1 MRSENSNHTLDL
13 WIQAVEQNNFERICA
28 KPTPTSWSLG
38 QVCMHLIGE
47 TSHYLKQIHICLATD
62 DNANKEM
69 TAHAKSMFRNNEFPD
84 ELIEG
89 PPSNDNTPQ
98 PRSKEELLNAL
109 LKLKDELNKAAA
121 LVSTRSG
128 KGKTKHPGLH
138 YFTAREWLQFADM
151 HMRHHLRQKKRIE
164 EFLTGLPD

>member
-1 MRSENSNHTLDL
+1 MRNPCFATMNFQMNSSKDHLQMTILHNR
-13 WIQAVEQNNFERICA
+13 AA
-28 KPTPTSWSLG
+28 K
-38 QVCMHLIGE
+38 
-47 TSHYLKQIHICLATD
+47 
-62 DNANKEM
+62 
-69 TAHAKSMFRNNEFPD
+69 KSC
-84 ELIEG
+84 
-89 PPSNDNTPQ
+89 
-98 PRSKEELLNAL
+98 LNAL